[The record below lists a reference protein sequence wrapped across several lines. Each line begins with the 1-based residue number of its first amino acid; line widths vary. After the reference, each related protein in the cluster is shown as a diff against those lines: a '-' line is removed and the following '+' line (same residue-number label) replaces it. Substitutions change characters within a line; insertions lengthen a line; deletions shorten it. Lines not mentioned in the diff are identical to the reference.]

1 MNLSFSF
8 IIPVLNEASLIH
20 NMIQHLRE
28 ISRQYDS
35 EIIVVDGDAEAT
47 TLRCIQEKQ
56 IKKVVSP
63 KGRGTQMNKGASV
76 AGGDVFLF
84 LHADTEL
91 PADALGLIS
100 AVLDGP
106 VFGGGAFGLGIKSDR
121 PVFRL
126 IERMVSFRSKITN
139 IPYGDQAIFM
149 RREVFEKL
157 GGYHEIPIMEDVDL
171 MRRMKKTGYMVRII
185 PEKVRTSPRRWE
197 REGVLYCT
205 LRNWTLMTLYLLGF
219 DPEKLVKYYYP
230 EKNAE

>member
-8 IIPVLNEASLIH
+8 IIPVLNEASLI
-20 NMIQHLRE
+20 NNLIRHLQE
-28 ISRQYDS
+28 ISRQHDS

-47 TLRCIQEKQ
+47 TLRCIQEKEV
-56 IKKVVSP
+56 KKVVSP

-76 AGGDVFLF
+76 ARGGVFLF

-91 PADALGLIS
+91 PSDALGLIS

-106 VFGGGAFGLGIKSDR
+106 ACGGGAFALGIKSDR

-126 IERMVSFRSKITN
+126 IERMVSFRSRITN

-157 GGYHEIPIMEDVDL
+157 GGYQEILIMEDFEL
-171 MRRMKKTGYMVRII
+171 MRRMKRTGYTIRII
-185 PEKVRTSPRRWE
+185 PEKVWTSPRRWE
-197 REGVLYCT
+197 REGVLSCT
-205 LRNWTLMTLYLLGF
+205 LRNWTLMIFYLLGQ
-219 DPEKLVKYYYP
+219 DPEKLAKYYYP
-230 EKNAE
+230 EKNAK

>member
-1 MNLSFSF
+1 MKLSFSF
-8 IIPVLNEASLIH
+8 IIPVLNEAYLI
-20 NMIQHLRE
+20 NNTIQYLRE
-28 ISRQYDS
+28 ISRQYNV

-56 IKKVVSP
+56 VKKVVSP

-100 AVLDGP
+100 AVLDGTAC
-106 VFGGGAFGLGIKSDR
+106 GGGAFDLGIKSDR

-126 IERMVSFRSKITN
+126 IERLVSLRSRITN

-157 GGYHEIPIMEDVDL
+157 GGYHEIPIMEDVEL
-171 MRRMKKTGYMVRII
+171 MRRMKRSGYTVRII

-197 REGVLYCT
+197 REGVLSCT
-205 LRNWTLMTLYLLGF
+205 LRNWTLMALYLLGR
-219 DPEKLVKYYYP
+219 DPEKLAKYYYP